1 MLVSTYIRGQNMNK
15 KETRTRLNREQRRQ
29 QILDSAMKVFI
40 ERGYNGA
47 TTLDIAKEAGVSEVT
62 LFRYF
67 PSKKEI
73 FMEGIEPI
81 LITTLKESIVKVNG
95 LEPVE
100 KLKYVLKDR
109 IKFIS
114 DHHEV
119 IKLILMESQINPEV
133 AEINYIN
140 KIASL
145 LKKSIQET
153 GIVPKDE
160 DTSLRLLMGS
170 ILSFLY
176 LPEIEE
182 KKIDQFIDSFI
193 RNTIS
198 QTK

>member
-1 MLVSTYIRGQNMNK
+1 MDK
-15 KETRTRLNREQRRQ
+15 KETRIRLNKEQRHQ

-67 PSKKEI
+67 SSKKEI

-119 IKLILMESQINPEV
+119 IKLILMESQINPEI
-133 AEINYIN
+133 ADINYIN

-145 LKKSIQET
+145 LKSSIQET
-153 GIVPKDE
+153 RIELKDE
-160 DTSLRLLMGS
+160 DTALRLLMGS

-176 LPEIEE
+176 LPEIDEE
-182 KKIDQFIDSFI
+182 KIEQFIDSFI
-193 RNTIS
+193 QNIMS
-198 QTK
+198 